1 VEPVSPDLAATL
13 ALTSGIAFLML
24 MLGREH
30 KLLEK
35 VERTRRCA
43 ACGVQ
48 MPRKRSCPCSG

>member
-1 VEPVSPDLAATL
+1 MEPVSPDLAATL

-35 VERTRRCA
+35 MERTRRCA
-43 ACGVQ
+43 ACGVHV
-48 MPRKRSCPCSG
+48 PRNRSCPCSG

>member
-1 VEPVSPDLAATL
+1 MEPVSPDLAAVL

-24 MLGREH
+24 TVAREH
-30 KLLEK
+30 RLLEK

-48 MPRKRSCPCSG
+48 GPRNRACRCSG